1 MTLFALLAVQVP
13 GLVTFGVLMKHVEK
27 CKELERRRRRGAK
40 LLAAGH
46 PQAEVARQVGVSRQI
61 VMRWERL
68 RQQGGLEALR
78 RAEHFGRPER
88 LSESQREELVRLLKA
103 GSLAAGF
110 ATELWTLM
118 RIARLVEERF
128 VVSMVPSSVLRLLG
142 RLGWSV
148 QRPSGQARE
157 RGEGAIRTWKAKRG
171 PA

>member
-1 MTLFALLAVQVP
+1 M
-13 GLVTFGVLMKHVEK
+13 VTFGVLMRHSQKR
-27 CKELERRRRRGAK
+27 KELERRRRHGAR
-40 LLAAGH
+40 LLAAGQ
-46 PQAEVARQVGVSRQI
+46 PQAEVARRVGVSRQT

-110 ATELWTLM
+110 ATELWTLP
-118 RIARLVEERF
+118 RIARLIEERF
-128 VVSMVPSSVLRLLG
+128 SVSMVPSSVWRLLG

-157 RGEGAIRTWKAKRG
+157 RDERAIRTWKARRW
-171 PA
+171 PALKKSLRDKAE

>member
-1 MTLFALLAVQVP
+1 
-13 GLVTFGVLMKHVEK
+13 MKHSEK
-27 CKELERRRRRGAK
+27 RKELERRRRRGAR

-46 PQAEVARQVGVSRQI
+46 PQAEVARQVGVSRQT

-88 LSESQREELVRLLKA
+88 LSEAQREELVRLPKA

-110 ATELWTLM
+110 ATELWTLPGILP
-118 RIARLVEERF
+118 RPRWCPF
-128 VVSMVPSSVLRLLG
+128 LG

-148 QRPSGQARE
+148 QRPRGQARE
-157 RGEGAIRTWKAKRG
+157 RDEAAIRTWKAKKW
-171 PA
+171 PALKKSLRDNAE